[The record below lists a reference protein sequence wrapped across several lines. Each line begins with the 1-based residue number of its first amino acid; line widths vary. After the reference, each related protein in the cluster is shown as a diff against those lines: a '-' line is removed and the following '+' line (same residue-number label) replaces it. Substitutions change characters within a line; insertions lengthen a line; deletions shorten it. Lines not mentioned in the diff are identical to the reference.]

1 MWSPASRASCARCC
15 RAPEPVAVSGLLARY
30 DALIASGE
38 LRADPDQRRAAERL
52 GRLQQE
58 LEAPPPKKSLFA
70 RLTGNPAAATDPRGV
85 YLWGGVG
92 RGKSM
97 LMDLFVETLGI
108 SAKRRVHFR
117 AFMLEVDRRIAE
129 ARKAERKDPLIAVAH
144 DMAAAVRCLAF
155 DEMVVNNTA
164 DAAIMGR
171 FFTALMEAGTVIVTT
186 SNRPPQDLYKDGLN
200 RSLFL
205 PFIAL
210 VEARMDVL
218 SLNGPT
224 DYRLD
229 RIGGLATWHAPMG
242 DAATAQVR
250 EAFFRLT
257 DFDPDDAPNVPSGE
271 LDLGGGRSL
280 HVPKCLKGVAVFSFK
295 KLCAANRGAAD
306 YLAIAQAFH
315 TVILVGIPRMGP
327 ENRNEAI
334 RFTKLI
340 DALYEHRVKLFVT
353 AAAAPEDLYQAGDGA
368 FEFARTV
375 SRLNEMQSDEYM
387 ALGHG
392 TED

>member
-1 MWSPASRASCARCC
+1 MP
-15 RAPEPVAVSGLLARY
+15 GLLARY

-38 LRADPDQRRAAERL
+38 LRADPDQRAAAERL
-52 GRLQQE
+52 DRLQRE
-58 LEAPPPKKSLFA
+58 LEAPPPAAGLIGKLLGK
-70 RLTGNPAAATDPRGV
+70 RPAPPPRGL
-85 YLWGGVG
+85 YIWGGVG

-108 SAKRRVHFR
+108 AHKRRVHFH
-117 AFMLEVDRRIAE
+117 AFMLEVDRRMAA
-129 ARKAERKDPLIAVAH
+129 ARKAQVKDPLIAVAL
-144 DMAAAVRCLAF
+144 DMAAGLKCLAF

-186 SNRPPQDLYKDGLN
+186 SNRPPRDLYKDGLN

-205 PFIAL
+205 PFINL
-210 VEARMDVL
+210 VEAKMDVL

-229 RIGGLATWHAPMG
+229 RIGGLATWHAPIG

-257 DFDPDDAPNVPSGE
+257 DFQPEDAAHVPSGE
-271 LDLGGGRSL
+271 LDLGGGRRL
-280 HVPKCLKGVAVFSFK
+280 HVPKSLKGVGVFSFK
-295 KLCAANRGAAD
+295 KLCGANRGAAD
-306 YLAIAQAFH
+306 YLAIAQAYH
-315 TVILVGIPRMGP
+315 TVILVGIPKMGP

-353 AAAAPEDLYQAGDGA
+353 AAAAPEDLYRSGDGA
-368 FEFARTV
+368 FEFERTV
-375 SRLNEMQSDEYM
+375 SRLNEMQSDGYL

-392 TED
+392 TQD

>member
-1 MWSPASRASCARCC
+1 MP
-15 RAPEPVAVSGLLARY
+15 GLLARY

-38 LRADPDQRRAAERL
+38 LRADPDQRAAAERL
-52 GRLQQE
+52 ARLQDE
-58 LEAPPPKKSLFA
+58 LERPPPQK
-70 RLTGNPAAATDPRGV
+70 RWYAAIFGSGPTAPDPRGV

-97 LMDLFVETLGI
+97 LMDLFVDTLGI
-108 SAKRRVHFR
+108 AAKRRVHFH
-117 AFMLEVDRRIAE
+117 AFMLELDRLITE
-129 ARKAERKDPLIAVAH
+129 ARKAEKPDPLVSVALA
-144 DMAAAVRCLAF
+144 MAPDVRCLAF

-186 SNRPPQDLYKDGLN
+186 SNRPPRDLYKDGLN

-205 PFIAL
+205 PFIEL
-210 VEARMDVL
+210 VEREMDVL
-218 SLNGPT
+218 SLNGPV

-229 RIGGLATWHAPMG
+229 RIGGLATWHAPLG
-242 DAATAQVR
+242 DAATEQVR

-257 DFDPDDAPNVPSGE
+257 DFAPEDAANVPSGT

-280 HVPKCLKGVAVFSFK
+280 HVPKCLKGVGVFSFK
-295 KLCAANRGAAD
+295 KLCGENRGAAD

-353 AAAAPEDLYQAGDGA
+353 AAAAPQELYQAGDGA
-368 FEFARTV
+368 FEFERTV
-375 SRLNEMQSDEYM
+375 SRLNEMQSEDYM